1 MKYITFVSLLFLI
14 ISTNVDLSDLKSRNS
29 DILNL
34 FSSSTRNLQEENP
47 SPEMCLKRPNPLNP
61 DIFYFAPVYKAKL
74 YKENDSNEFVS
85 GCLKKI
91 KQP

>member
-1 MKYITFVSLLFLI
+1 
-14 ISTNVDLSDLKSRNS
+14 
-29 DILNL
+29 
-34 FSSSTRNLQEENP
+34 
-47 SPEMCLKRPNPLNP
+47 MCLKRPNPLNP